1 MSPAE
6 LYRFPYTAKLIAP
19 WAADASAYAVV
30 DTLLQLI
37 GWPRESATNSE
48 AAGLLW
54 TPHDAVAASPEL
66 VAWLRRPEVDRL
78 AEHGLVLEEAPGLHA
93 DGFDLIVF
101 YRRDDA
107 EERTERTDYVWG
119 HIVGLVD
126 LSAIGGAS

>member
-48 AAGLLW
+48 AAGLL
-54 TPHDAVAASPEL
+54 S
-66 VAWLRRPEVDRL
+66 
-78 AEHGLVLEEAPGLHA
+78 
-93 DGFDLIVF
+93 
-101 YRRDDA
+101 
-107 EERTERTDYVWG
+107 
-119 HIVGLVD
+119 
-126 LSAIGGAS
+126 